1 MYNPKPIDTSEI
13 KLPDDI
19 IELGEIIAKNVHEQ
33 WASNRIKQGWKYGL
47 KRDEIK
53 KEHPCLV
60 EYDKLS
66 EEEKEYDRITAFE
79 TLKLIKKFGYKIIK

>member
-60 EYDKLS
+60 EYENLS
-66 EEEKEYDRITAFE
+66 EEEKDYDRRTAFE
-79 TLKLIKKFGYKIIK
+79 TLKLIKKLGYKITK

>member
-33 WASNRIKQGWKYGL
+33 WASNRIKQGWKYGI
-47 KRDEIK
+47 KRNEIK

>member
-33 WASNRIKQGWKYGL
+33 WASNRIKQGWKYGI

>member
-13 KLPDDI
+13 NLPDDI

-33 WASNRIKQGWKYGL
+33 WASNRIKEGWKYGI

-53 KEHPCLV
+53 
-60 EYDKLS
+60 
-66 EEEKEYDRITAFE
+66 
-79 TLKLIKKFGYKIIK
+79 

>member
-13 KLPDDI
+13 NLPDDI

-33 WASNRIKQGWKYGL
+33 WASNRIKQGWKYGI

>member
-60 EYDKLS
+60 EYEKLS
-66 EEEKEYDRITAFE
+66 EEEKDYDRITAFE
-79 TLKLIKKFGYKIIK
+79 TLKLIKKLGYKITK

>member
-33 WASNRIKQGWKYGL
+33 WASNRIKQGWKYGI

-66 EEEKEYDRITAFE
+66 EEDKEYDRITAFE

>member
-33 WASNRIKQGWKYGL
+33 WASNRIKQGWKYGI

-66 EEEKEYDRITAFE
+66 DEEKEYDRITAFE